1 MCGGAII
8 SDLIPVGRPAWWL
21 TSDCLWSDLKEGGAS
36 AAGKKKKKNGGW
48 RSAVKDDFE
57 EDFEEFEEELMESDV
72 EVVNHKPL
80 AFASKGTLHPN
91 LVPTAANAPHALKP
105 VEFSGPAAKCA
116 KRKRKTQY
124 RGIRQRPWGKWA
136 AEIRDPCKGVRVWLG
151 TFNTAEEAARAYDN
165 EARRIRGKKA
175 KVNFPDETPPAI
187 QNHPLKLNATKVREP
202 SQPEKFNFN
211 NLTNFLNEPDQDFCS
226 FDFLEEKVP
235 IGQSFMNSF
244 TNMKQSLP
252 TGGPA
257 NNLHSDQQ
265 SNFFDGSNNSRVTE
279 VKTPEITAFL
289 ASIMTGAD
297 EMACF
302 QGSPPKK
309 LKNDAGELIPSD
321 NSALKLSFSN
331 PMNSVQAPYPYSGN
345 SDFLSSDVIQNICDM
360 DLWNFEDLLSM
371 PENSANGPY
380 TM

>member
-8 SDLIPVGRPAWWL
+8 SDLIPAGGPARRL
-21 TSDCLWSDLKEGGAS
+21 TSDYLWPDLTEGGAS
-36 AAGKKKKKNGGW
+36 AVGKKKNKKKNGGR
-48 RSAVKDDFE
+48 RSAVEDDFE
-57 EDFEEFEEELMESDV
+57 ADFEEFEEELMESDV
-72 EVVNHKPL
+72 EVLNHKPF
-80 AFASKGTLHPN
+80 AFASK
-91 LVPTAANAPHALKP
+91 ANAPHALKP

-187 QNHPLKLNATKVREP
+187 QNHPLKSNATKVREP
-202 SQPEKFNFN
+202 SQLEKLNFN

-235 IGQSFMNSF
+235 IEQSMIMNSF
-244 TNMKQSLP
+244 TNMKQPLP
-252 TGGPA
+252 TGGRA
-257 NNLHSDQQ
+257 RSDQ
-265 SNFFDGSNNSRVTE
+265 GSNSFDCSNNDRVTE

-302 QGSPPKK
+302 QGSLLKK

-321 NSALKLSFSN
+321 NCALKLSFPT
-331 PMNSVQAPYPYSGN
+331 PMNSVQVPYPDGGN
-345 SDFLSSDVIQNICDM
+345 SDFLSSDVIQNICDV
-360 DLWNFEDLLSM
+360 DLWSFEDLLSM
-371 PENSANGPY
+371 PENSAKGPY